1 MATATALYFETS
13 ARYNTGVVKKHRVQ
27 QIYYILEQADYDGP
41 PRSFFDRELFIA
53 DRRLIQQ
60 DSRPKWQLTHALG
73 KGIVPPRTLQVE
85 KPDFDAWLKNT
96 LLRTAGGNN
105 GEPLVFHGFVG
116 VKVDIMDCAEL
127 FSGKTPYKVIN
138 AIKREARRMQI
149 ADQLWLT

>member
-27 QIYYILEQADYDGP
+27 QIVYILEQADYSGP
-41 PRSFFDRELFIA
+41 SRSFYAGELFIA
-53 DRRLIQQ
+53 DRRLLQQ
-60 DSRPKWQLTHALG
+60 DSRPKWQLTHAIG
-73 KGIVPPRTLQVE
+73 KDVTLPRSLQTD
-85 KPDFDAWLKNT
+85 KPDFDAWLKST
-96 LLRTAGGNN
+96 LVRTAGGSNK
-105 GEPLVFHGFVG
+105 EPLVIHGFVG

-138 AIKREARRMQI
+138 AIKKEARRMQI